1 LIRCESGTDGDSPD
15 ERRGRL
21 ALARVGSPP
30 KEWCVEPT
38 MRRALDLTSTTRPH
52 PNPRVGALVIDN
64 DGATLGEGAHSGPGM
79 PHAET
84 IALEQASAAAV
95 GATMVVTLEPCTHH
109 GRTPPCVE
117 AIIASGISRVI
128 IGASDPDIRI
138 SGSGIEA
145 LRAAG
150 IDVLSRVLENEV
162 EAADPAYFHHRRTG
176 RALVTVKTAM
186 TLDGQTAAADGTSQ
200 WITSDEA
207 RLDGH
212 RLRAQ
217 ADAVIV
223 GAGTVIADDP
233 RLTVRIDH
241 FDSAQPIP
249 VVVAGSR
256 ALPPDAAIFG
266 RKALVYAPGRCD
278 VPAEVVEM
286 PGPNGVD
293 LEAMVD
299 DLGCRGLLAL
309 LVEGG
314 AGLAGGL
321 LRSGL
326 VDRGAIYIG
335 GMIAGGLGR
344 GVFTGPFS
352 TLDDARTAPIEHVHR
367 LGPDLRVDVIMEA
380 T

>member
-1 LIRCESGTDGDSPD
+1 
-15 ERRGRL
+15 
-21 ALARVGSPP
+21 
-30 KEWCVEPT
+30 
-38 MRRALDLTSTTRPH
+38 MRRALDLAAATRPH
-52 PNPRVGALVIDN
+52 PNPQVAAIVIDG
-64 DGATLGEGAHSGPGM
+64 DGAALGEGVHSGPGM

-84 IALEQASAAAV
+84 IALEKAGAKAG

-117 AIIASGISRVI
+117 AIIAAGISRVI
-128 IGASDPDIRI
+128 VGASDPDSRI
-138 SGSGIEA
+138 SGSGIEG
-145 LRAAG
+145 LRSAG
-150 IDVLSRVLENEV
+150 IDVTSGVLGDEV

-176 RALVTVKTAM
+176 RSLVTVKAAM

-207 RLDGH
+207 RLDAH

-233 RLTVRIDH
+233 RLTVRIDP

-256 ALPPDAAIFG
+256 SLPPDAAIFG
-266 RKALVYAPGRCD
+266 RKALVYAPGPCD
-278 VPAEVVEM
+278 VPAEVIEM
-286 PGPNGVD
+286 PGPGGVD
-293 LEAMVD
+293 LEGMVD
-299 DLGCRGLLAL
+299 DLESRGLLAL

-314 AGLAGGL
+314 AGLAGGM

-326 VDRGAIYIG
+326 VDRGSIYMG
-335 GMIAGGLGR
+335 GMIAGGVAR
-344 GVFTGPFS
+344 GVFAGPFS
-352 TLDDARTAPIEHVHR
+352 TLDDARRARIEQVHR
-367 LGPDLRVDVIMEA
+367 LGPDLRVDVTMGA